1 MKLPVRTRVEFRGE
15 VYDFDCDTF
24 THLVGERPRLC
35 ALTGVEIH
43 EGEHYVRVYC
53 GRPLRISVNVLEREF
68 GDEAVSRA
76 ALENI
81 LVSRMELETALDAV
95 NFIARRHRLRAELLP
110 I

>member
-15 VYDFDCDTF
+15 TYDFDCDTF

-35 ALTGVEIH
+35 ALTGVEIQ
-43 EGEHYVRVYC
+43 EGERYVHVYC

-68 GDEAVSRA
+68 GDETTRRTV
-76 ALENI
+76 LENI
-81 LVSRMELETALDAV
+81 LTSRIELETVLEAI